1 MQRQPDFCDEGQKGP
16 AGQQGHISVR
26 GQMGQLVASSVATG
40 RGVISCWYGV
50 DQVWGRWEMQGEDM
64 GLQAL

>member
-1 MQRQPDFCDEGQKGP
+1 
-16 AGQQGHISVR
+16 
-26 GQMGQLVASSVATG
+26 MGQLVASSVATG